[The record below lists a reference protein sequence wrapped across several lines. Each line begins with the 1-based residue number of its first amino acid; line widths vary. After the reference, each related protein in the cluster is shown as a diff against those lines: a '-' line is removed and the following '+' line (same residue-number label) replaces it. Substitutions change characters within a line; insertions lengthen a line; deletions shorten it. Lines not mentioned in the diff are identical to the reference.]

1 MVVEERQQQFEMEQQ
16 RMRLRS
22 LGLDAQSPRPSAAAA
37 APAPVALAPA
47 SSRPIPAANF
57 HASISTNLDLSQ
69 APPPST
75 VGTEYSAQYDR
86 DPEAS
91 ARDSDEEAYSD
102 TFVSESVGS
111 EVLDALEHAA
121 ATGTVASAAA
131 PVSLVPADEA
141 AVLSSIRLLLKRI
154 DKFSLSASVEARA
167 DAASY

>member
-1 MVVEERQQQFEMEQQ
+1 MRHGLQIAKIKEERARMVVEERQQQFEMEQQ

-22 LGLDAQSPRPSAAAA
+22 LGLDSMSPRLTSAAAA
-37 APAPVALAPA
+37 ASTVASAPPRDL
-47 SSRPIPAANF
+47 PAAKPR
-57 HASISTNLDLSQ
+57 ASMSTNLDLSQ

-75 VGTEYSAQYDR
+75 VGTEYSTQFEG
-86 DPEAS
+86 EAELS

-111 EVLDALEHAA
+111 EVLDALESAA
-121 ATGTVASAAA
+121 AGGKHADAVA

-154 DKFSLSASVEARA
+154 D
-167 DAASY
+167 